1 MKQMNLST
9 WVVVTGLALWGVACR
24 SQQPDKLT
32 TIPGVRTVVQNPAPT
47 IPAGP
52 GIPTTPPPGGTVP
65 NPGGITGTPN
75 PTPGGNGLGGNG
87 RDPMNADFPS
97 SFENNTPDRNAFLA
111 QMVHFDY
118 DSAVIRPEDLPKIEV
133 VARHLTQ
140 QAKHLMVLEGH
151 CDERGTE
158 QYNLSLGERRAQSV
172 RDQLVK
178 YGISPDRVRT
188 LSFGEEIPL
197 VEGNS
202 ESAWAKN
209 RRGEFVLMLPKGQ

>member
-1 MKQMNLST
+1 MKKMKAGIFAM
-9 WVVVTGLALWGVACR
+9 VAVTALCGTACK
-24 SQQPDKLT
+24 SQRPDKLT
-32 TIPGVRTVVQNPAPT
+32 MIPGVRTIVQNPAT
-47 IPAGP
+47 AIPAGP

-65 NPGGITGTPN
+65 NPGGTTGTPK
-75 PTPGGNGLGGNG
+75 PLPGGPGVTDTN

-97 SFENNTPDRNAFLA
+97 NFENNTPDRQAFLA

-118 DSAVIRPEDLPKIEV
+118 DSAIIPPGDLPKIEI

-140 QAKHLMVLEGH
+140 QTKHLMVLEGH

-158 QYNLSLGERRAQSV
+158 QYNLSLGERRAQAI

-178 YGISPDRVRT
+178 YGISSDRVRT

-197 VEGNS
+197 IEGNS
-202 ESAWAKN
+202 ESARAKN
-209 RRGEFVLMLPKGQ
+209 RRGEFVLMLPKQ